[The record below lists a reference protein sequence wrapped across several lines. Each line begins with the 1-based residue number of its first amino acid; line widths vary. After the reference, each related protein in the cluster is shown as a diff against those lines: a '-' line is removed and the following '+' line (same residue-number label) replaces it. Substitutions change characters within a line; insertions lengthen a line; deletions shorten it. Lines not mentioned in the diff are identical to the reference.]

1 MKKLVQM
8 ACVWFTVCA
17 VQGAVVEDDFES
29 YAVGDSVAGLNGWTV
44 ANATTN
50 QNALVAATNSPFSGG
65 GQALYYNDN
74 DDTASLGNLMLQNTL
89 SENITEG
96 VFSFDYNLDYAG
108 WKNPTFFIQDE
119 TTGQIGVQL
128 VIRDGNIM
136 YKNGAGSTVTIAN
149 SALAYDTWYHIE
161 ITVADI
167 TGTADTFDLRVV
179 KEDLGSGSTEIV
191 NETGLE
197 FYNDIDT
204 MTRIDIGTWTAN
216 GGIGTRFHLDNV
228 QVVPGPLSSG
238 SLAEDFES
246 YAVDGSVFGFNGW
259 AVASATTNQNA
270 WVAATNS
277 PFSGGGQA
285 LYYNDSDTNAAL
297 ANLMLKNTLPKNIT
311 EGVFSFDYNLDSTGW
326 FNPTFFIQDETT
338 GNIGIQ
344 LVIRDGNIKY
354 KNGAGSTIEIANS
367 ALAYDTWYHFEI
379 TVEDVTGTADTFDLH
394 ITEEDLGS
402 GTTEIANE
410 TGLEFYND
418 VDTMTR
424 IDFGTWAANGAEG
437 TRFLLDNVQ
446 VVSGATGYAAWAGDW
461 GVNIG
466 SETSDYDLDG
476 LLNIHEYGLG
486 GNPIDE
492 LDQGISPVFGIVEDG
507 GSNVFSYIYPQL
519 SDPDSG
525 LTYSLEL
532 NTTDLSA
539 GTWTK
544 SGYTV
549 AGTNIVAGTM
559 DYVTNVT
566 SMTADQ
572 KFIRLIIE

>member
-17 VQGAVVEDDFES
+17 VQGAVVEDDGFES

-74 DDTASLGNLMLQNTL
+74 DDTASLANLMLQNTL
-89 SENITEG
+89 SKNITEG

-108 WKNPTFFIQDE
+108 WKNPTFFIRDE
-119 TTGQIGVQL
+119 TTGKIGVQL
-128 VIRDGNIM
+128 VIRDGNIL
-136 YKNGAGSTVTIAN
+136 YKNGAGSTVTI
-149 SALAYDTWYHIE
+149 
-161 ITVADI
+161 V
-167 TGTADTFDLRVV
+167 
-179 KEDLGSGSTEIV
+179 
-191 NETGLE
+191 
-197 FYNDIDT
+197 
-204 MTRIDIGTWTAN
+204 
-216 GGIGTRFHLDNV
+216 GG
-228 QVVPGPLSSG
+228 
-238 SLAEDFES
+238 
-246 YAVDGSVFGFNGW
+246 
-259 AVASATTNQNA
+259 
-270 WVAATNS
+270 
-277 PFSGGGQA
+277 
-285 LYYNDSDTNAAL
+285 
-297 ANLMLKNTLPKNIT
+297 
-311 EGVFSFDYNLDSTGW
+311 
-326 FNPTFFIQDETT
+326 
-338 GNIGIQ
+338 
-344 LVIRDGNIKY
+344 
-354 KNGAGSTIEIANS
+354 

-379 TVEDVTGTADTFDLH
+379 TVEDVTGAADTFDLR

-418 VDTMTR
+418 VNTMTR
-424 IDFGTWAANGAEG
+424 IDFGTWAASGSSG
-437 TRFLLDNVQ
+437 TRFLLDNVR
-446 VVSGATGYAAWAGDW
+446 VVSGAMGYAAWAGDW
-461 GVNIG
+461 GVDIG

-532 NTTDLSA
+532 NTTDLSS

-566 SMTADQ
+566 SMTADK